1 MEKNPR
7 KIFHLR
13 YLHRSHIKS
22 AQMNLF
28 ALYGVRDIK
37 FHHFT
42 GCFAVPLIFSSRKS
56 FAEEFDSTSRQ
67 IFTLP
72 YYLSDVKEI
81 HNNPK
86 KKTASDE
93 QQKWKIHHHFSACKY
108 IFFFLLHIMCCVW
121 QQMDDRNSHKNSKLH
136 KDQHCQIEWRE
147 IGGNRL
153 IQCYYSSNT

>member
-1 MEKNPR
+1 MPQNLKSHLMEKNPR

-86 KKTASDE
+86 KKQLLTNSRNE
-93 QQKWKIHHHFSACKY
+93 KFIIIFPLVNIY
-108 IFFFLLHIMCCVW
+108 IFFYYILCVVYGSRWMIGTHIKIQSSIRINTV
-121 QQMDDRNSHKNSKLH
+121 RSN
-136 KDQHCQIEWRE
+136 
-147 IGGNRL
+147 GGR
-153 IQCYYSSNT
+153 